1 MAHYLS
7 LGIVNRHKAAMSLK
21 PYLLFLGL
29 ICSALLIQ
37 AQIST
42 REKPYSFD
50 QKLPPISKALRLTP
64 ADTNGIAKADA
75 VFDKEAL
82 PLRNGIVVAAPVS
95 FFREAERVQSTNGS
109 YWRLGLSMEGARAMA
124 LYYKH
129 FSIPEGGKLF
139 LYRPD
144 SSFFAGAFTSEN
156 NISGG
161 HYATTHIP
169 GDALILEYYH
179 PRGEEAKIEI
189 EEISYIYRYP
199 GLLESNTKGFGGSQW
214 CEVNVNC
221 PEGDQWQNE
230 KRGIARILIKKGGG
244 TFWCSGSLINNT
256 AQDLTPYFL
265 TADHCGQD
273 ATAADLDQWLFYFN
287 YESSGCPD
295 PAVEPVADQMVGCDL
310 IASSGGTNGGVSGA
324 DFYLVKLKQ
333 PVPPVYIPYF
343 NGWTRQNTPP
353 SSGVGIHHPA
363 GDIKKI
369 STFTQAAYSTQWGST
384 PGTHWGMEWAATQT
398 NHGVTEGGS
407 SGSPLFDAQKRIA
420 GILSG
425 GDASCSAQTED
436 DLYGKISYAWNEG
449 STPDSRL
456 REWLDPLGSGIE
468 TLNGSY
474 GNTLYVVADFRADTT
489 ILPVNSLVNFSDRSF
504 GEPTSWEWTFEGGE
518 PATSEQQN
526 PSSIHYKH
534 TGTFTVRLKVANA
547 NSENENTKLAYIKV
561 IPNIYPNPAYL
572 EAPDNIF
579 HIDFGNRNLDGLELR
594 LYNILGQEVRF
605 ELGNTG
611 NEGLYTIDI
620 REHGAGLFLLEVR
633 TEESTDGY
641 KLMLIKG

>member
-1 MAHYLS
+1 
-7 LGIVNRHKAAMSLK
+7 MSIK
-21 PYLLFLGL
+21 PYLLLLVL
-29 ICSALLIQ
+29 ISGALLLQ

-50 QKLPPISKALRLTP
+50 QKLPPLSSVLRLAP

-82 PLRNGIVVAAPVS
+82 PLRNGLVVAAAVA
-95 FFREAERVQSTNGS
+95 FFKEAERIQSQNGT
-109 YWRLGLSMEGARAMA
+109 YWRLGISMEGARAMA
-124 LYYKH
+124 FYYKH
-129 FSIPEGGKLF
+129 FSIPEGGRLF

-156 NISGG
+156 NRSGG
-161 HYATTHIP
+161 PYATTYIP
-169 GDALILEYYH
+169 GDAVILEYYH

-189 EEISYIYRYP
+189 EEIGYIYRYP
-199 GLLESNTKGFGGSQW
+199 GLVEIDTKGFRGSQW
-214 CEVNVNC
+214 CEVNINC

-256 AQDLTPYFL
+256 LQDLTPYFL

-273 ATAADLDQWLFYFN
+273 ASASDLNQWIFYFN

-295 PAVEPVADQMVGCDL
+295 PAIEPVADQMVGCDL
-310 IASSGGTNGGVSGA
+310 IAYSGGTNGGVSGA

-333 PVPPVYIPYF
+333 PVPPVYIPYY
-343 NGWTRQNTPP
+343 NGWTRQNIAP

-369 STFTQAAYSTQWGST
+369 STFTQTAYTTQWGST
-384 PGTHWGMEWAATQT
+384 PGTHWGVEWAATQT

-407 SGSPLFDAQKRIA
+407 SGSPLFDSQKRIA

-425 GDASCSAQTED
+425 GDASCNALTED
-436 DLYGKISYAWNEG
+436 DLYGRISYAWNEG
-449 STPDSRL
+449 STPDRRL
-456 REWLDPLGSGIE
+456 RDWLDPLNSGIE

-489 ILPVNSLVNFSDRSF
+489 LLPVNSVVNFTDRSF

-518 PATSEQQN
+518 PGISEQQN
-526 PSSIHYKH
+526 PSSIRYRH
-534 TGTFTVRLKVANA
+534 TGTFTVKLKAANA
-547 NSENENTKLAYIKV
+547 HSENENTKLAYIKV

-572 EAPDNIF
+572 EAPDNLF
-579 HIDFGNRNLDGLELR
+579 HIDFGKRSLEGLQLR
-594 LYNILGQEVRF
+594 LYNIYGQELRF
-605 ELGNTG
+605 HLVNTG
-611 NEGLYTIDI
+611 TEGLFTVDI
-620 REHGAGLFLLEVR
+620 REHGAGLYLLEVR
-633 TEESTDGY
+633 TEDSTDGY
-641 KLMLIKG
+641 KLMLIKK